1 MRHPTFHPGRSAYL
15 QLGQT
20 AGETGGQAE
29 SFPAHLQWITVAVL
43 GEVHP
48 EVAGR
53 FELTG
58 RTYLLEM
65 DLERLFAQVPEI
77 ATYTSI
83 PRYPPAERDL
93 AIVVGA
99 DVTADGIAEEIRA
112 SGGALIQ
119 NVRLFDLYTGE
130 GIPEGK
136 KSLAFALTYQSPERT
151 LTSQEI
157 ERGQSA
163 ILEALRAKFGAR
175 RRE

>member
-1 MRHPTFHPGRSAYL
+1 L
-15 QLGQT
+15 
-20 AGETGGQAE
+20 
-29 SFPAHLQWITVAVL
+29 PAHTHWITVAVL

-48 EVAGR
+48 EVADR

-65 DLERLFAQVPEI
+65 DLQRLFAQVPEI
-77 ATYTSI
+77 ATYTAI
-83 PRYPPAERDL
+83 PRYPPADRDL
-93 AIVVGA
+93 AIVVGV

-119 NVRLFDLYTGE
+119 KARLFDVYTGE

-157 ERGQSA
+157 ERAQSA
-163 ILEALRAKFGAR
+163 ILEALGAKFGAR
-175 RRE
+175 LRE